1 MITVLCY
8 EKCTTCKKALKWLD
22 DNNIKYSNRP
32 IKEENPS
39 IDELKKWHKK
49 SGLDL
54 KKFFNTSG
62 LLYKEKKLSVKLPAM
77 SEEEQYKLLASDG
90 MLVKRPL
97 LITSSGICPGFK
109 EELWKELTK

>member
-22 DNNIKYSNRP
+22 DNNIKYSKRP

-62 LLYKEKKLSVKLPAM
+62 LLYKEKKLSVKLPTM

-97 LITSSGICPGFK
+97 LITPSGICPGFK